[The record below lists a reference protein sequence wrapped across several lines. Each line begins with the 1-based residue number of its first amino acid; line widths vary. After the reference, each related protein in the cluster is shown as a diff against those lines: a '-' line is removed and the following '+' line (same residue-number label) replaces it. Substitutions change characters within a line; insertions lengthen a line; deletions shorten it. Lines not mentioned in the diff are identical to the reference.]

1 MRPVAFAAFAALAVA
16 LSAAP
21 ALAQSARNASTAL
34 KQTSIAAG
42 AITESG
48 LRTTSGVVAI
58 PMGVTALASGAVGVG
73 ATASGQYE
81 AGKGFSEASGDM
93 TRAARKAVE
102 FSNAPLVIGNEVIVA
117 KPQPAPKVP
126 FTPVTPAAQ

>member
-1 MRPVAFAAFAALAVA
+1 MRLAVVAALVA
-16 LSAAP
+16 LSAMP
-21 ALAQSARNASTAL
+21 AALPAFAQSAQNASTAL
-34 KQTSIAAG
+34 KQTSVAVG

-48 LRTTSGVVAI
+48 VRTTSGVVAV
-58 PMGVTALASGAVGVG
+58 PLGVTALASGAVGVG

-81 AGKGFSEASGDM
+81 AGKSFSAASGDM

-102 FSNAPLVIGNEVIVA
+102 FSNAPLTIGNEVILA

-126 FTPVTPAAQ
+126 YAPAAQ